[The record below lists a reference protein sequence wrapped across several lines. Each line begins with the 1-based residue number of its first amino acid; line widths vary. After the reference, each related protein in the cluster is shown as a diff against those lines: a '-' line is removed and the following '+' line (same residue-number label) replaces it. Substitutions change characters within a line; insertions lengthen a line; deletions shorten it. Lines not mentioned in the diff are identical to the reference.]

1 MKPLLTSHLL
11 PVIDSKLIELLRSLT
26 PDEWELQTVAP
37 KWKVKHVA
45 AHLLD
50 TQLRKLSI
58 VRDGYIAGPPPG
70 DDLVAF
76 INELNRQG
84 VEMYSRLGPAVLM
97 SLMEIASRESAEFHQ
112 SLDPLAEAAFAVSWA
127 GERRS
132 LNWFDTARELTERW
146 HHQQQI
152 RLATNRP
159 GIMTRELYYPVLDTF
174 MRALPFAYRDR
185 SGEPGTHV
193 QVNVSGDCGG
203 SWYLYR
209 DGGRWVQVASPE
221 GHQVSETTIPQEIA
235 WRVFTKGID
244 RKTAEGQSTIIG
256 DRALGSHILHMVSIV
271 G

>member
-11 PVIDSKLIELLRSLT
+11 PVIESKLIELLRSLT
-26 PDEWELQTVAP
+26 PAEWELQTVAP

-58 VRDGYIAGPPPG
+58 VRDGHVAGPPPG
-70 DDLVAF
+70 EDLVAF

-84 VEMYSRLGPAVLM
+84 VEMYSRLSPPVLIAM
-97 SLMEIASRESAEFHQ
+97 MEIASRESAAFHQ
-112 SLDPLAEAAFAVSWA
+112 SLDPMAEAAFAVTWA
-127 GERRS
+127 GEKKS

-152 RLATNRP
+152 RLATHRP

-174 MRALPFAYRDR
+174 MRALPFAYRDCA
-185 SGEPGTHV
+185 GEQGTHLRFT
-193 QVNVSGDCGG
+193 VSGDCGG
-203 SWYLYR
+203 TWYLSR
-209 DGGRWVQVASPE
+209 DGDRWMQVDSPRGRQASD
-221 GHQVSETTIPQEIA
+221 TTIPQEIA
-235 WRVFTKGID
+235 WRVFTKGIE
-244 RKTAEGQSTIIG
+244 RKAAEAQSTVTG
-256 DRALGSHILHMVSIV
+256 DRALGSHIFGMVAVI